1 MDFKETTFE
10 NYLDEQLKND
20 DFKAEWEALEPEYAN
35 VQTLIEAGTSAGVA
49 QSELA
54 SGNDIDQGES

>member
-35 VQTLIEAGTSAGVA
+35 VQTLIESGTSAGVA

-54 SGNDIDQGES
+54 SVNDIDQGES